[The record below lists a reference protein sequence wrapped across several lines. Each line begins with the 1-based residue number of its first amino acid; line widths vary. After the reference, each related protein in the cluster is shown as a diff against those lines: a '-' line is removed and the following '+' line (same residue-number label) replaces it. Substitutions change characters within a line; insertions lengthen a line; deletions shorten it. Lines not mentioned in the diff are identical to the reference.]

1 MYKEFSTYTKD
12 EDMFLGTEDTYS
24 SDVEML
30 GDEQL
35 EQHIQSDTEINTV
48 EEVKL
53 MADESLIC
61 MRTYMDIDPFEVNDE
76 DSALN
81 IYPLQRTPFL
91 QTGQQDGKKSKV
103 RGWYRRY
110 TP

>member
-1 MYKEFSTYTKD
+1 MYKEFSTNTKD
-12 EDMFLGTEDTYS
+12 EDMFLNTEDTCS

-30 GDEQL
+30 GGEQS
-35 EQHIQSDTEINTV
+35 EEHIQSDTEINIV

-76 DSALN
+76 DSAYL
-81 IYPLQRTPFL
+81 
-91 QTGQQDGKKSKV
+91 
-103 RGWYRRY
+103 
-110 TP
+110 